1 MILTVFANVPS
12 NLPEE
17 IFTTL
22 LQAPGIHIERIV
34 S

>member
-1 MILTVFANVPS
+1 MIPTLFADPPA
-12 NLPEE
+12 NLAEE
-17 IFTTL
+17 LFTTL

>member
-1 MILTVFANVPS
+1 MIPTLFADLPS

-17 IFTTL
+17 IFTTR
-22 LQAPGIHIERIV
+22 LQASGIHIERIV